1 MLAADIYEVRDTLA
15 RTTHRLVDDDL
26 LRARVQRRLALMF
39 PDDIDP
45 ADVPPPLLMH
55 RIALALGLPRA
66 QALPLAHA
74 GCFYYAAADLADD
87 LVDTPAAPATDLEAR
102 LGVNDVCV
110 LLFLCQQALLEIP
123 SPHMPALASLF
134 ARSGLVMAG
143 GQARDL
149 AFSDTLD
156 AGDPI
161 AIARGKTGGELAAL
175 VAAPIVLAGGEPGP
189 WLDFGRALG
198 TLLQVFT
205 DYLDLFAKE
214 TSDDWRD
221 AKPTLPIRHAL
232 SHPVHGR
239 AAALLLAGARHA
251 VSRQQAARFLMIEA
265 GTAPHYRT
273 FADARLAEMD
283 AACTA
288 AGRPAILETLL
299 SETRELSL
307 AVDDALAALAE
318 VESAPTFVSP
328 EDEAAGCLRAALAF
342 LAEDPVGEEAT
353 EHHRWGLFGR
363 AHVQA
368 NLFGQLVVAEAL
380 RAAGRDNAGYAAA
393 ALGRRDPDG
402 WRYYP
407 GCGEIPP
414 DADLTGLALQVLTG
428 PGRRNEALIAASVA
442 TLRDNLTEDALIP
455 TWLEVGTGLAVPQ
468 GVGEAAV
475 PLRWIGERCPAS
487 MANAVMGWH
496 RAQPDDPDVR
506 RAADR
511 LVAWFDAPG
520 PPTSAFYGPVVVD
533 ALGLLML
540 TEFGAPEHAAVRG
553 RIAAR
558 LAGRRRASG
567 HFGTP
572 LDTAWAA
579 IALQA
584 AGRLAAPEV
593 VRRALVDAQSADGG
607 YPACPFYVTVGAHHE
622 PGTYASRLVTTAVV
636 VRALTALSRA
646 GGGADPAQRGG
657 GTSP

>member
-1 MLAADIYEVRDTLA
+1 MRPMLVADIYEVRDTLA

-175 VAAPIVLAGGEPGP
+175 VAAPIVLAGGAPGP

-251 VSRQQAARFLMIEA
+251 VSRQQAARFVMIEA
-265 GTAPHYRT
+265 GTAPHYRA
-273 FADARLAEMD
+273 FADAQLAEMD
-283 AACTA
+283 TACAA

-299 SETRELSL
+299 AETRELSL

-368 NLFGQLVVAEAL
+368 NLFGQLVIAEAL

-428 PGRRNEALIAASVA
+428 PGRRNEALIATSVA
-442 TLRDNLTEDALIP
+442 TLRENLTEDALIP
-455 TWLEVGTGLAVPQ
+455 TWLEVGTGLAVPE
-468 GVGEAAV
+468 GVGEATV

-496 RAQPDDPDVR
+496 RAHPDDPDVR

-540 TEFGAPEHAAVRG
+540 TEFGAAEHAAVRG

-558 LAGRRRASG
+558 LAARRRASG
-567 HFGTP
+567 HFGTV

-579 IALQA
+579 VALQA
-584 AGRLAAPEV
+584 AGRLAEPES
-593 VRRALVDAQSADGG
+593 VRRALVDAQCADGG

-636 VRALTALSRA
+636 VRALTALARA
-646 GGGADPAQRGG
+646 GAGGP
-657 GTSP
+657 P